1 MHIIFL
7 KSDKW
12 KQFEIDRPKRKNLFK
27 DITVMRS
34 QLPISE
40 KKEVYL
46 SKETAVDLSK
56 EKEVDNF
63 SMNLVPSSQFEH
75 DNTIAKGQLTM

>member
-1 MHIIFL
+1 
-7 KSDKW
+7 
-12 KQFEIDRPKRKNLFK
+12 
-27 DITVMRS
+27 MRS

-75 DNTIAKGQLTM
+75 DNTNPDR